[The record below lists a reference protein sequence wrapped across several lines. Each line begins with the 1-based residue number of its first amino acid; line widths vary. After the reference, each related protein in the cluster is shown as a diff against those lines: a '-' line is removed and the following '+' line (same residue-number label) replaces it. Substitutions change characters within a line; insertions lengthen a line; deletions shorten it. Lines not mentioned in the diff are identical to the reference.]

1 MHHLIYPQK
10 DTFITNKTNYS
21 GRNFGLDEILQVGVN
36 TVNVVETLSTTTYV
50 YPSSSVIL
58 LDVDQFTGAVTGS
71 FKGGTVVEAN
81 GDIIGTVAVFTAS
94 FFSGDLTASIDGVP
108 FTGSTTTGSGA
119 ISASFISGSVLSS
132 ITVPCDYGVF
142 ETFTGNFISASGLI
156 TGWISGSE
164 IKNKQRVDVTAK
176 RFIDRALLKFDITA
190 ISSSI
195 SSGGIVNPKF
205 SLKLKTYKAEELP
218 LSYTVYAYP
227 VSQSW
232 DMGNGYYSDGGS
244 ESGTNWYYRNNNNDV
259 FWFVPTTQSLNNI
272 VGDYLAN
279 DTYATESFK
288 YGGSTWY
295 YSGSSGEVL
304 KCTQS
309 FGYEASDVNMD
320 VTPIVMAWLS
330 GSVPNEGFI
339 LMHSD
344 ETTSTSSYATLK
356 FYSRDTNT
364 IYAPRLDVKWDDSS
378 YITGSNYTASVTMQ
392 YTQSGING
400 VANSGS
406 TFSINGGF
414 SGAWE
419 AFTMLVKV
427 DQDGTQSF
435 SGFTNGT
442 GSSGNVNDL
451 SISGNITG
459 SWTGSTVVGTCGKV
473 FDTTILS
480 GSFSSGF
487 WSGSNFSGY
496 YDNGLIWNGFIT
508 GSWTP
513 SQVLGATVNIPIPSG
528 IDPYAYAY
536 VTGGFVNGTA
546 LGLYNIFDNTSA
558 SFDGQFISGPL
569 AGGMMFV
576 QITGS
581 AYTSSFYTTGS
592 VEISSSGISPL
603 NIDSSFTVVVKNIL
617 STYKAGDIV
626 KFGVFGRSAF
636 PLKNFTRATQPTPY
650 LVPEYL
656 PTSSYYAIKDN
667 ETEEILVGFDNY
679 TKVSCE
685 YPRGNFFMLDTTGLP
700 QERRFRLLIRVESGS
715 AIYTFDHGDIFKIT
729 R

>member
-10 DTFITNKTNYS
+10 DTFITNKTNYDE
-21 GRNFGLDEILQVGVN
+21 RNFGLDEILQVGVN
-36 TVNVVETLSTTTYV
+36 TVNVTQVFSTTTYV
-50 YPSSSVIL
+50 YPSSSAIL
-58 LDVDQFTGAVTGS
+58 LDVDQFTGAITGS
-71 FKGGTVVEAN
+71 FKGGTVVDAS
-81 GDIIGTVAVFTAS
+81 GSLIGTVTVFTAS
-94 FFSGDLTASIDGVP
+94 YFEGDLTASIDGVP
-108 FTGSTTTGSGA
+108 TTGSGVFSGT
-119 ISASFISGSVLSS
+119 ISSSFISGSVTSS
-132 ITVPCDYGVF
+132 ITVPCGYGVF
-142 ETFTGNFISASGLI
+142 ETFTGYFVSASGLI

-164 IKNKQRVDVTAK
+164 IKNKQRVGVSAK
-176 RFIDRALLKFDITA
+176 RFIDRSLLKFDITA
-190 ISSSI
+190 ISASI
-195 SSGGIVNPKF
+195 SSGAIVNPKF

-218 LSYTVYAYP
+218 LSYTVYVYP

-244 ESGTNWYYRNNNNDV
+244 ESGTNWYYRNNNNDI
-259 FWFVPTTQSLNNI
+259 FWYVPTTQSLNDLS
-272 VGDYLAN
+272 GDYLNN

-288 YGGSTWY
+288 YGGATWY
-295 YSGSSGEVL
+295 YSGSNGEVL

-320 VTPIVMAWLS
+320 VTDIVMAWMS

-344 ETTSTSSYATLK
+344 ETLSTSSYATLK

-364 IYAPRLDVKWDDSS
+364 IYAPRLDAMWDDH
-378 YITGSNYTASVTMQ
+378 INTTGSVYTASVTMQ

-400 VANSGS
+400 TANSGS
-406 TFSINGGF
+406 TFSINGGYNG
-414 SGAWE
+414 SWE
-419 AFTMLVKV
+419 AFTMLIQV

-442 GSSGNVNDL
+442 GSSGNVDNL
-451 SISGNITG
+451 SIYGNITG
-459 SWTGSTVVGTCGKV
+459 SWTSSTVQGSCGKT

-487 WSGSNFSGY
+487 WSGSNFAGY

-508 GSWTP
+508 GSWSP

-528 IDPYAYAY
+528 VDPYAYAY

-546 LGLYNIFDNTSA
+546 LGLYEIYDETSA

-569 AGGMMFV
+569 AGGMIFV

-592 VEISSSGISPL
+592 VEMSSSGLSPL
-603 NIDSSFTVVVKNIL
+603 NLDNPSMVVVKNIL
-617 STYKAGDIV
+617 PTYKSGDIV
-626 KFGVFGRSAF
+626 KFGVFGRSQF

-667 ETEEILVGFDNY
+667 ETEEILIGFDNY

-715 AIYTFDHGDIFKIT
+715 AIYTFDNGDIFKIT